1 MDEGM
6 FVRKFAMVCNNCV
19 CVCVYNDT
27 GKFPQTWRG
36 ELIGVYNL
44 IIGYP
49 SWGRASESV
58 ARSA

>member
-44 IIGYP
+44 ITAIQVGEEHP
-49 SWGRASESV
+49 KV
-58 ARSA
+58 